1 MTETNTEKFIQKMRE
16 LRELNM
22 TPEMRE
28 LRKLNMTP
36 EEIRHEKNRETA
48 KDVGK
53 VLGYFIVLLAEVT
66 ISWAILVFVFAVS
79 VTWVQILGGFV
90 LFNIIRSL
98 IVKPYV
104 K

>member
-22 TPEMRE
+22 TPE
-28 LRKLNMTP
+28 
-36 EEIRHEKNRETA
+36 EIRREKNRETA

-79 VTWVQILGGFV
+79 VTWIQILGGFV

>member
-22 TPEMRE
+22 A
-28 LRKLNMTP
+28 P
-36 EEIRHEKNRETA
+36 EEIRREKNRETA

-79 VTWVQILGGFV
+79 VTWIQILGGFV

>member
-16 LRELNM
+16 LRE
-22 TPEMRE
+22 
-28 LRKLNMTP
+28 LNMTP

>member
-28 LRKLNMTP
+28 LRELNMTP
-36 EEIRHEKNRETA
+36 EEIRHEKNRQTA

-53 VLGYFIVLLAEVT
+53 VLGYFIVLLGEVT